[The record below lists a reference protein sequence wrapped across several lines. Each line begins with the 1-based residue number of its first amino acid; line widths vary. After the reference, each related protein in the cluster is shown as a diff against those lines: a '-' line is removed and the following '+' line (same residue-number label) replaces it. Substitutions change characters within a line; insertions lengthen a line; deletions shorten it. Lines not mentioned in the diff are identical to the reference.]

1 MLLIVMYCK
10 HKFEKIVSWEQVIEV
25 GDSVSRKFDIWAKI
39 TFRQIVNSSFSKRG
53 KCGAHLLVTTYL
65 SQSDFGIISLIWN
78 LIEMFALKI
87 IRLKGFN
94 LLLPLE
100 TTEWCTTY
108 INLGNWRHIWH
119 RVITRNQKFFQ
130 RRKIAPG
137 PQHSLKLFEI
147 SKINPWRPT

>member
-94 LLLPLE
+94 LLPSETKKMVYNIFQPWELKAVWYQGIKNSSSVENLLP
-100 TTEWCTTY
+100 Y
-108 INLGNWRHIWH
+108 
-119 RVITRNQKFFQ
+119 
-130 RRKIAPG
+130 
-137 PQHSLKLFEI
+137 HSIHSNCLKYLKLIFEDLR
-147 SKINPWRPT
+147 K